1 MPRASSPLKYRQTFS
16 CSVSSIS
23 INGLEEE
30 TEESRQNN
38 LLFSGGNVTVKQA
51 SSLLDLFSSRF
62 SLSDEASVN
71 LYSVFHALLPN
82 DNQLPSGYSLVRQM
96 KDDLQDQ
103 TRAFFCST
111 KGNVLILNFRNQ
123 LQKIIQRNIHQIS
136 AYSEFRRRNSDID
149 LNTKIAPIVCP
160 ETSSVLEMNLVLST
174 DGVNIKKSTYKKE
187 LWPVWL
193 QCSDMPPIL
202 RKSRKNIVLACL
214 YVGSGSPN
222 WNEIVP
228 RLRAELV
235 SPIEIVNSPFPGAS
249 ISFKVR
255 LLVADMC
262 AKAHVLNMIQFNG
275 YFGCHF
281 CTAEGKTIG
290 KTHACYPYG
299 QKGNVREPEL
309 NDQYI
314 HKAELLSSSGSQN
327 VFGVK
332 GRSAFSD
339 IVCGLPLTAP
349 VDYMHCVL
357 LGVFPELLRLIIR
370 KLTTA
375 TKREINDIVSSLA
388 CPRELIS
395 YSRKIRSLDDIG
407 QFKANEFFNWMF
419 YVSPIVFRNRISE
432 TLFESLLNLVFG
444 VRLLLESSRE
454 KDILIS
460 ENLSGQFCSGIV
472 DVFDGNERSETIN
485 VHSLRHLPDQVRR
498 FGPLFSFSAMSF
510 ESANRILSEVY
521 SGSHHECEVICRR
534 FLQKQRLLD
543 IHQTS
548 EDNPYGRLV
557 KQLLR
562 LDDSHTNNFSNFMK
576 ETESLSF
583 ARLTYPNAIFL
594 NRFKKKQ
601 FVF

>member
-1 MPRASSPLKYRQTFS
+1 
-16 CSVSSIS
+16 
-23 INGLEEE
+23 
-30 TEESRQNN
+30 
-38 LLFSGGNVTVKQA
+38 
-51 SSLLDLFSSRF
+51 
-62 SLSDEASVN
+62 
-71 LYSVFHALLPN
+71 
-82 DNQLPSGYSLVRQM
+82 M
-96 KDDLQDQ
+96 KDDLQNQ
-103 TRAFFCST
+103 TRAFICST

-123 LQKIIQRNIHQIS
+123 LQKIIQRNVHQIS
-136 AYSEFRRRNSDID
+136 AYSEFRRRNSAID

-202 RKSRKNIVLACL
+202 RMSRKNIVLACL

-275 YFGCHF
+275 YFGSHF

-290 KTHACYPYG
+290 KTHAYYPYG
-299 QKGNVREPEL
+299 QNGNVREPEL

-314 HKAELLSSSGSQN
+314 HKAELLSSKGAQN

-332 GRSAFSD
+332 GRSAFTD

-357 LGVFPELLRLIIR
+357 LGVFPELLRLIFR

-395 YSRKIRSLDDIG
+395 YTRKIRSLDDIG

-419 YVSPIVFRNRISE
+419 YVSPIVFRNRISK

-460 ENLSGQFCSGIV
+460 ENLLGQFCSGIV
-472 DVFDGNERSETIN
+472 DVSDGNERSETIN
-485 VHSLRHLPDQVRR
+485 VHSMRHLPDQVRR

-510 ESANRILSEVY
+510 ESANRILSDVY

-548 EDNPYGRLV
+548 EDKPYGRLV

-576 ETESLSF
+576 ETESLSYAAQLIQTQYF
-583 ARLTYPNAIFL
+583 LIGSKKTVCILIHHPTPEHHHLERATVLCVTRGRTLNSLGKYCTFCQYRTNLTMEKFSP
-594 NRFKKKQ
+594 
-601 FVF
+601 VFRSTKL

>member
-1 MPRASSPLKYRQTFS
+1 M
-16 CSVSSIS
+16 
-23 INGLEEE
+23 
-30 TEESRQNN
+30 
-38 LLFSGGNVTVKQA
+38 
-51 SSLLDLFSSRF
+51 
-62 SLSDEASVN
+62 N
-71 LYSVFHALLPN
+71 LYSVFHALLPG
-82 DNQLPSGYSLVRQM
+82 DNQLLSGHSLVRQM

-103 TRAFFCST
+103 TRAFICST
-111 KGNVLILNFRNQ
+111 KGNVLVLNFRSQ

-160 ETSSVLEMNLVLST
+160 ETSSLLEMNLVLST
-174 DGVNIKKSTYKKE
+174 DGVNIKNSTYKKE

-202 RKSRKNIVLACL
+202 RMLRKNIVKACL

-228 RLRAELV
+228 RLSAELV

-281 CTAEGKTIG
+281 CTTEGKTIG
-290 KTHACYPYG
+290 KMHAYYPYG
-299 QKGNVREPEL
+299 QNGNVREPEL

-314 HKAELLSSSGSQN
+314 HKAELLSSSGAQN

-332 GRSAFSD
+332 GRSVFSN

-357 LGVFPELLRLIIR
+357 LGVFPELLRLIIK
-370 KLTTA
+370 KLTTT

-395 YSRKIRSLDDIG
+395 YSRKIHFLDDIG

-419 YVSPIVFRNRISE
+419 YVSPIVCRNRISK

-444 VRLLLESSRE
+444 VQLLLESSRE

-460 ENLSGQFCSGIV
+460 ENPLGQFCSGIV

-485 VHSLRHLPDQVRR
+485 VHS
-498 FGPLFSFSAMSF
+498 AMSI
-510 ESANRILSEVY
+510 ESANRILREVY
-521 SGSHHECEVICRR
+521 SRSH
-534 FLQKQRLLD
+534 
-543 IHQTS
+543 
-548 EDNPYGRLV
+548 
-557 KQLLR
+557 
-562 LDDSHTNNFSNFMK
+562 
-576 ETESLSF
+576 
-583 ARLTYPNAIFL
+583 
-594 NRFKKKQ
+594 
-601 FVF
+601 